1 MADPTGDDT
10 SLDGRTAI
18 VTGAASGIG
27 RGIARELAAKGADI
41 VVADVRETP
50 KEEGAPPT
58 QGLVESE
65 GSDALFVETDVS
77 VKADVATMVE
87 RTIEEFDGLDILV
100 NNAAAA
106 SRYASIEELPPQE
119 WQNVLDVTLTGVYLC
134 SREVLP
140 HLREADAPRIVN
152 VASQLG
158 FVGIAGRPAYCAAK
172 AGVVNFTRQLAVEY
186 RDVPVLANSVCPGLI
201 RTPRT
206 EGLWDDAE
214 TMADYD
220 NQVLV
225 PYYGEP
231 RDIGAMAAFLASDDA
246 RYITGSSFVVDG
258 GYLAH

>member
-1 MADPTGDDT
+1 MADPTEDYT

-41 VVADVRETP
+41 VVADIRETP
-50 KEEGAPPT
+50 KEGGTAPT
-58 QGLVESE
+58 QELVESE
-65 GSDALFVETDVS
+65 GSEALFVETDVS
-77 VKADVATMVE
+77 AEADVTTMIEQAVE
-87 RTIEEFDGLDILV
+87 AFGGLDILV

-106 SRYASIEELPPQE
+106 ARYASVEELPLQE
-119 WQNVLDVTLTGVYLC
+119 WQHVLDVTLTGVYLC
-134 SREVLP
+134 TREALP
-140 HLREADAPRIVN
+140 HLREVDAPRIVN

-186 RDVPVLANSVCPGLI
+186 GDVPVLANAVCPGLI

-206 EGLWDDAE
+206 EELWEDAE

-220 NQVLV
+220 DQVLV

-231 RDIGAMAAFLASDDA
+231 RDVGAMAAFLASDDA

>member
-1 MADPTGDDT
+1 MADSTSGDR

-27 RGIARELAAKGADI
+27 RGIARALAAKGAN
-41 VVADVRETP
+41 VAVADIRETP
-50 KEEGAPPT
+50 KKEGAAPT
-58 QGLVESE
+58 QEIVESE

-77 VKADVATMVE
+77 EEVDVATMVE
-87 RTIEEFDGLDILV
+87 RTTETFGGLDILV

-106 SRYASIEELPPQE
+106 SRYASIEDLPLQE
-119 WQNVLDVTLTGVYLC
+119 WQHVLDVTLTGVYLC
-134 SREVLP
+134 SREALP
-140 HLREADAPRIVN
+140 HLRETDAPRIVN

-186 RDVPVLANSVCPGLI
+186 GDVPVLANTVCPGLI

-206 EGLWDDAE
+206 EELWDDAE

-220 NQVLV
+220 DQVLV

-231 RDIGAMAAFLASDDA
+231 RDVGTMAAFLASDDA

>member
-1 MADPTGDDT
+1 MADQTEAET
-10 SLDGRTAI
+10 NLDGRTAI

-41 VVADVRETP
+41 VVADIRGTP
-50 KEEGAPPT
+50 KEEGAVPT
-58 QGLVESE
+58 QELVESE
-65 GSDALFVETDVS
+65 GSDGLFVETDVS
-77 VKADVATMVE
+77 TEADVAAMVE
-87 RTIEEFDGLDILV
+87 RTIDEFGGLDILV

-106 SRYASIEELPPQE
+106 SRYASIEDLPLQE
-119 WQNVLDVTLTGVYLC
+119 WQHVLDVTLTGVYLC
-134 SREVLP
+134 SREALP

-186 RDVPVLANSVCPGLI
+186 RDVPVLANAVCPGLI

-206 EGLWDDAE
+206 EELWEDTE

-220 NQVLV
+220 EQILV

-231 RDIGAMAAFLASDDA
+231 RDVGTMAAFLASDDA